1 MASIGR
7 LGWKLRERCDDG
19 FARGYVY
26 GCLAGLVGSLAAGM
40 LGDWFLPFVYNI
52 GLAGFRA
59 SVLGWMFLGGLVA
72 IEQMVSMNHRIIPTT
87 NCSHANN
94 FH

>member
-1 MASIGR
+1 
-7 LGWKLRERCDDG
+7 LREAVEPG

-26 GCLAGLVGSLAAGM
+26 GCLAGLVGTLASGA

-59 SVLGWMFLGGLVA
+59 SILGWLFLGGLVA
-72 IEQMVSMNHRIIPTT
+72 LAQIGEAAHG
-87 NCSHANN
+87 
-94 FH
+94 